1 MLQFLATLRPV
12 ERPSSNDLTQ
22 EERALLS
29 VQLASLHEHARQGVV
44 AFAGFSRNA
53 GEERFLNVVFHAGS
67 EEDAWIFVREIPGVK
82 EGALEAQVVPY
93 LVLIERLPD
102 EWRESQISVKM
113 TQQLAE
119 AQQFLDQMSSQ
130 SPEEAE
136 RTALLLYERSR
147 SQTLETIRQRNNLAQ
162 MVEDAGKRIHLLEEK
177 EEAARSAGDMPRAEQ
192 MAKEKRA
199 YQSTRTSAQKSLD
212 QVNENVEAV
221 KHALRRQRD
230 ALTHRGILVPEPSTD
245 Q

>member
-1 MLQFLATLRPV
+1 LQFLATVRPV
-12 ERPSSNDLTQ
+12 ERPSSNNLTL

-82 EGALEAQVVPY
+82 EGTLEVQIVPY
-93 LVLIERLPD
+93 LVLIDRLPD

-113 TQQLAE
+113 MQQLAE
-119 AQQFLDQMSSQ
+119 AQRLLDQISSQ

-147 SQTLETIRQRNNLAQ
+147 SQALETIRQRNNLAQ
-162 MVEDAGKRIHLLEEK
+162 MVEDTGKRIHLLEEK
-177 EEAARSAGDMPRAEQ
+177 EEAARSAGDLLRAEQ

-199 YQSTRTSAQKSLD
+199 YQATRTRTQKSLE
-212 QVNENVEAV
+212 QANENVEAV
-221 KHALRRQRD
+221 KLALRRQRD
-230 ALTHRGILVPEPSTD
+230 ALTHRGTVVPEPSAN